1 MENGSKVNKELK
13 KFDATPSGRPSII
26 KGAKYQRGFTINPG
40 QILALFHDTHPE
52 LPIPGDAQ
60 FQGIGL
66 QDAGVD
72 SKIEFYFTSITAP
85 WEHCFAL
92 KPEYFFKLL
101 VQLADGLLPLDSEL
115 DGMEISP
122 RFTLLLMRVKSSHWA
137 PAPSTLLP
145 LYHLRYDL
153 GRLCLHGPEQ
163 ALRDGQRQ
171 IRIQ

>member
-1 MENGSKVNKELK
+1 MENGSKANGELK
-13 KFDATPSGRPSII
+13 KFDLKPSGRASII
-26 KGAKYQRGFTINPG
+26 EGAKHKRGFTINPG
-40 QILALFHDTHPE
+40 QILSLFHDTHPE
-52 LPIPGDAQ
+52 LPIPPDAQ

-66 QDAGVD
+66 EDAGVD
-72 SKIEFYFTSITAP
+72 SKIQFYFTSVQAP
-85 WEHCFAL
+85 WEHCFEL

-101 VQLADGLLPLDSEL
+101 VQLGDGLLPLDSEL

-137 PAPSTLLP
+137 EAHTNLLP

-153 GRLCLHGPEQ
+153 GRLSLHGPEQ
-163 ALRDGQRQ
+163 AIQDGKRS